1 MRANLKTSIVA
12 IAAAIMGVA
21 CSSRQ
26 ADSTAPGVPL
36 GERRVAGMWV
46 HTAIGP
52 VYREL
57 MTLAQD
63 GDHVS
68 GTGSYAIEAGREGST
83 TIDGT
88 ISGKTLTLTITR
100 DYGLRET
107 FTGRLTDATHLTGTL
122 AINGFTQNF
131 GYAKE

>member
-1 MRANLKTSIVA
+1 MRRNLRTSIVA

-26 ADSTAPGVPL
+26 ADSTAPGIL
-36 GERRVAGMWV
+36 GERPVAGTWA
-46 HTAIGP
+46 HTGVGP

-88 ISGKTLTLTITR
+88 ISGKALTLTITR
-100 DYGLRET
+100 DYGLSET
-107 FTGRLTDATHLTGTL
+107 FTGRLADATHLTGTL